1 MSMKIENIGAATMAL
16 GGGIRVVKN
25 ELLPPWEILIVVGE
39 EAYESIKKSDQR
51 DKQEKVK

>member
-1 MSMKIENIGAATMAL
+1 MSMKIENIVAALRAL

-51 DKQEKVK
+51 DKQEKAK